1 MGTATK
7 VPQTRT
13 MPGDELSAD
22 DAWRTLKRTGEW
34 ALVRDSFRRFR
45 YGDGFSHSR
54 ALALQ
59 VLMAVIPGAIAAVG
73 LSATLHQSK
82 VSEVVRRTLSELTPG
97 STKEV
102 VNRALSGSKQ
112 AGFGGSL
119 ALWLGLL
126 FAVIAVTTA
135 MGQIERGANR
145 IYGVERDRPTMKKYA
160 WALLMAATAGLLMT
174 LGFLVLI
181 AGPAVGSSMADI
193 YGWSDG
199 MQQLWG
205 WARWPLGVL
214 LVLGSES
221 VIFRHSPRRPQP
233 GLTWLAFGGAVSL
246 VLWLL
251 FTWLL
256 GLYVQNSGT
265 FGSTYGPLTG
275 VMALILWS
283 YLTSLAILLGLAFAA
298 QLESCRTNSP
308 GPVRPDPGP

>member
-7 VPQTRT
+7 VPQTGT
-13 MPGDELSAD
+13 LPSDELSAD

-34 ALVRDSFRRFR
+34 ALIRDSFRRFR

-59 VLMAVIPGAIAAVG
+59 VLLAAIPGAIAAVG

-82 VSEVVRRTLSELTPG
+82 ASEVVRRTLSELTPG
-97 STKEV
+97 STKDV
-102 VNRALSGSKQ
+102 VNKALAGSKH
-112 AGFGGSL
+112 AGYGGSL

-126 FAVIAVTTA
+126 FAVVAVTTA

-145 IYGVERDRPTMKKYA
+145 IYGVERDRPTTRKYA

-174 LGFLVLI
+174 LGALVLI
-181 AGPAVGSSMADI
+181 AGPAIGSAIADV

-199 MQQLWG
+199 AQQVWG

-214 LVLGSES
+214 LVLGSVT
-221 VIFRHSPRRPQP
+221 VIFRRSPRRPQP
-233 GLTWLAFGGAVSL
+233 GLTWLAFGGAVTL

-283 YLTSLAILLGLAFAA
+283 YLTSLAIFFGLAFAA
-298 QLESCRTNSP
+298 QLESCRTNIP

>member
-34 ALVRDSFRRFR
+34 ALARDSFRRFR
-45 YGDGFSHSR
+45 YADGFSHSR

-59 VLMAVIPGAIAAVG
+59 VLLAAIPGAIAAVG

-82 VSEVVRRTLSELTPG
+82 VGEVVQRTLSGLTPG

-102 VNRALSGSKQ
+102 VNQALSGSKH
-112 AGFGGSL
+112 AGSGGSL

-126 FAVIAVTTA
+126 FAVISMTTA

-145 IYGVERDRPTMKKYA
+145 IYGVERDRPTIKKYA
-160 WALLMAATAGLLMT
+160 WALFMVATAGLLMT
-174 LGFLVLI
+174 LGSLVLI
-181 AGPAVGSSMADI
+181 AGPAVGSSMADV

-199 MQQLWG
+199 TQQLWG

-214 LVLGSES
+214 LVLASET

-233 GLTWLAFGGAVSL
+233 GLTWLAYGGAASL

-256 GLYVQNSGT
+256 GVYVQNSGT

-283 YLTSLAILLGLAFAA
+283 YLTSLAILFGLAFAA
-298 QLESCRTNSP
+298 QLESCRTNVP